1 MYLNLSIAFSDVF
14 GSAFNFG
21 DAFWN
26 IFFFGD
32 VWGLLKRVL
41 SNHNVYI
48 GDVFGS
54 QFYISDV
61 NGIALYFCD
70 VCGLPNQTSER
81 FEALIVSDVNEAAIS
96 VIMMSSNCNYSL

>member
-1 MYLNLSIAFSDVF
+1 M
-14 GSAFNFG
+14 
-21 DAFWN
+21 
-26 IFFFGD
+26 
-32 VWGLLKRVL
+32 L
-41 SNHNVYI
+41 SNLYVYI

-96 VIMMSSNCNYSL
+96 VIMMLSNAIILSDDEKNQSNILVL